1 MSQTRRKFLQ
11 TSALG
16 ATTLAAG
23 LPRFAFGAE
32 PPPPKKIGI
41 ALVGLGRLSEGQLA
55 PALQKTQWCRLTGL
69 VSGSPEKAKA
79 WAEKYGV
86 PASGIYGYDTF
97 DKVKDNPDIDVIYVV
112 LPNSKHAEYTIRAAE
127 AGKHVLC
134 EKPMAVSAKECEAMI
149 AACRK
154 AKRQLMIGY
163 RLHFEPYNQEM
174 MRLSREKVF
183 GPVKVI
189 ETAAGFR
196 IGDPA
201 QWRLKRAL
209 SGGGSML
216 DVGVYA
222 LQAARYIAGEEPVS
236 VTATWTKTDAEK
248 FKDVEE
254 ESIQFTLKFPSGAVA
269 NCTGSYATRLTRW
282 HAAAENG
289 WFELSPAFGYGPL
302 KGRTFKTGDADGPKE
317 MTLENVNHF
326 VAEMDD
332 FAQCLLNDK
341 PTRAPGEEGLRDARI
356 TEAVYEAARTGK
368 TVKLA

>member
-1 MSQTRRKFLQ
+1 MYKRQ
-11 TSALG
+11 LG
-16 ATTLAAG
+16 NLSINQI
-23 LPRFAFGAE
+23 LPAFAKCEKSKVVA
-32 PPPPKKIGI
+32 
-41 ALVGLGRLSEGQLA
+41 
-55 PALQKTQWCRLTGL
+55 L
-69 VSGSPEKAKA
+69 VSGHPDKAAKLA
-79 WAEKYGV
+79 ARYGV
-86 PASGIYGYDTF
+86 SPKGIYNYQNYDTL
-97 DKVKDNPDIDVIYVV
+97 KDNPEVDVIYVV